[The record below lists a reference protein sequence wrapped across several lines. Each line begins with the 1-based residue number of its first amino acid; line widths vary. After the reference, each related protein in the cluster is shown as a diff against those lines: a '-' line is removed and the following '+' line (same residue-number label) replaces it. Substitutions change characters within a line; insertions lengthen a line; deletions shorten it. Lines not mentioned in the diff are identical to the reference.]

1 MPINTSV
8 NSQSVNVLLA
18 KRLQENFW
26 VGLLHMPD
34 KGVNEGFSQDT
45 NASTIRIVR
54 QIPPGIKGRTL
65 GASVNGAA
73 FNEDGAVTPSSE
85 EFELPLLYMYDGNI
99 DIAEVTE
106 DMFPLSIIEAEGDAM
121 GGEFAG
127 EVNAST
133 IAEQLSA
140 AINEAAKKGE
150 AFVALPSTLTETSY
164 RDALLKALS
173 RLSNGDVEHGVKTF
187 PKKNREIIVRPDF
200 SAGLFTAKNIL
211 VGGSNYAQE
220 LLAKGR
226 IDPNTYNDNGDAYI
240 GEFMS
245 VPVYEAPDGEFS
257 NAEAWLDSFDGTT
270 GTALNAGALDGVR
283 AIVCS
288 SVGTVRGICIGN
300 RIKQIDAPGGA
311 GIRLQPKM
319 RWGVKT
325 IYPKSVAPIVSAS
338 FKTSDLATFASGAFT
353 KSLKVTAPR
362 SRKKV

>member
-1 MPINTSV
+1 MANTQI
-8 NSQSVNVLLA
+8 NSQSVNVLLS

-34 KGVNEGFSQDT
+34 KGVNEGHSEDT
-45 NASTIRIVR
+45 AASTIRIVR

-73 FNEDGAVTPSSE
+73 FNNKEAIAPSSE
-85 EFELPLLYMYDGNI
+85 EFELDLLYMYDGNI

-106 DMFPLSIIEAEGDAM
+106 DMFPLSIVEAEGDAM

-140 AINEAAKKGE
+140 ALNEAAKTGE
-150 AFVALPSTLTETSY
+150 ALVALPATLEETSY

-173 RLSNGDVEHGVKTF
+173 RLSNGDVAHGVKTF

-226 IDPNTYNDNGDAYI
+226 IDPNTYSENGDAYI

-245 VPVYEAPDGEFS
+245 VPVYEAPDGEFA
-257 NAEAWLDSFDGTT
+257 NAEAWLDDEISGKQI
-270 GTALNAGALDGVR
+270 TAGSLGGVR

-288 SVGTVRGICIGN
+288 SVGTMRGICVGN

-325 IYPKSVAPIVSAS
+325 IYPKSVVPVVDSA
-338 FKTSDLATFASGAFT
+338 FKIANVAAYASGAFT
-353 KSLKVTAPR
+353 KKLKVTAPN
-362 SRKKV
+362 SRA